1 MLANSYT
8 MFFPQRNSD
17 IICFS
22 AYQIPKGVDIS
33 RTRTAD
39 RGWWTADDGR
49 RTADG
54 RLRTVKRREFDEMEM
69 AHVAFF
75 KRN

>member
-1 MLANSYT
+1 M
-8 MFFPQRNSD
+8 
-17 IICFS
+17 
-22 AYQIPKGVDIS
+22 DIS

-49 RTADG
+49 RTADDGRRTADG
-54 RLRTVKRREFDEMEM
+54 RLRTVKRREIDEMEM